1 MINVTSIP
9 LFENLIQYKFNNIY
23 YDFHNDYY
31 CQKLSYFDNELFI
44 YLNHIEEN
52 KNVIFN
58 FINVTI
64 ANFSFYPQ

>member
-9 LFENLIQYKFNNIY
+9 LFENLIQYKFSNIY

-31 CQKLSYFDNELFI
+31 YQKISYIDNELFI

-52 KNVIFN
+52 KNMGGD
-58 FINVTI
+58 
-64 ANFSFYPQ
+64 SKSMMK

>member
-31 CQKLSYFDNELFI
+31 CQKLFYSDNELFI